1 MARELKTHVVLRES
15 AMVMPVTFG
24 PGDSLP
30 DWALEKLE
38 GKDHLFEVAKPVG
51 EVVLPAP
58 KDVKPVSG
66 VVPGSGP
73 LSEPAATEQGRP
85 TQITDEDEDG
95 DDEGD
100 DAPPKRNASAKEWA
114 EWAKD
119 AGVPVTEGMGRDDII
134 TAAKEA
140 GVLD

>member
-15 AMVMPVTFG
+15 AMVMPVSFG
-24 PGDSLP
+24 PGDKLP
-30 DWALEKLE
+30 DWAAKKLE

-73 LSEPAATEQGRP
+73 LAEPAVTELGRP

-95 DDEGD
+95 EGSDE
-100 DAPPKRNASAKEWA
+100 PPKRNASAKEWA
-114 EWAKD
+114 EWAKE
-119 AGVPVTEGMGRDDII
+119 AEVPVTEGMSRDDII

-140 GVLD
+140 GKLD

>member
-85 TQITDEDEDG
+85 TQITDEEEE
-95 DDEGD
+95 DEGSD
-100 DAPPKRNASAKEWA
+100 EPPKRNASAKEWA
-114 EWAKD
+114 EWAKE
-119 AGVPVTEGMGRDDII
+119 AEVPVTEGMSRDDII

-140 GVLD
+140 GKLD